1 MFPPFSDL
9 QAGKLVF
16 VQTVRLV
23 VYLVSCISA
32 RVKLGSTLFAFSG
45 RRFRRIELGVRSRSQ
60 PNTNVPCKPCVTK
73 TLSGGEFP
81 QILS

>member
-9 QAGKLVF
+9 QAGKLVI

-32 RVKLGSTLFAFSG
+32 RVK
-45 RRFRRIELGVRSRSQ
+45 
-60 PNTNVPCKPCVTK
+60 
-73 TLSGGEFP
+73 
-81 QILS
+81 

>member
-23 VYLVSCISA
+23 VCVPGELYFCSCK
-32 RVKLGSTLFAFSG
+32 V
-45 RRFRRIELGVRSRSQ
+45 GVH
-60 PNTNVPCKPCVTK
+60 TVCC
-73 TLSGGEFP
+73 
-81 QILS
+81 

>member
-23 VYLVSCISA
+23 VYLVNCISA
-32 RVKLGSTLFAFSG
+32 RLKWGSTLFAVSG
-45 RRFRRIELGVRSRSQ
+45 RRFRRIELEVRSRSQ
-60 PNTNVPCKPCVTK
+60 PNTNTPCKLHVSK
-73 TLSGGEFP
+73 TLSSGEFP

>member
-32 RVKLGSTLFAFSG
+32 RVK
-45 RRFRRIELGVRSRSQ
+45 
-60 PNTNVPCKPCVTK
+60 
-73 TLSGGEFP
+73 
-81 QILS
+81 

>member
-1 MFPPFSDL
+1 MFPPFSNL

-32 RVKLGSTLFAFSG
+32 RVKLGSTLFAVSG
-45 RRFRRIELGVRSRSQ
+45 RRFRRIELGVKVEVTSKHK
-60 PNTNVPCKPCVTK
+60 VPCKPYVTK

>member
-32 RVKLGSTLFAFSG
+32 RVKLGSTLFAVSE
-45 RRFRRIELGVRSRSQ
+45 RRFRRIELGVKVEVT
-60 PNTNVPCKPCVTK
+60 NTNVPCKPYVTK
-73 TLSGGEFP
+73 TLSGGR
-81 QILS
+81 